1 MCLQL
6 SIEKMAKRDY
16 YEVLGIEKGAD
27 KDAIKKAYRKL
38 AVKYHPDRNPGDKE
52 AEARF
57 KEATEAYE
65 VLGDDEKRP
74 IYDQYGH
81 AGLEGMG
88 GGAGGGY
95 SHAFHDFSDI
105 FGGGGFGDIFE
116 NLFGGGGG
124 FGFGGS
130 SSRGRSSNDGASL
143 RYDLHIDFKEAI
155 YGCKK
160 EINFKHD
167 EQCPD
172 CHGTGGA
179 QGASKKTCPDCR
191 GMGQV
196 RRSAGFFS
204 VQQTCS
210 RCSGKG
216 TIIDKPCSKCR
227 GTGLVSRQKS
237 VTITIPAGS
246 DNGKRVAIPRMGN
259 AGTDGGSTGDLI
271 IIINVRDHKCFERS
285 GNDLYCAVPISI
297 SQAALGAD
305 ISIRTLDD
313 RTITIKIPA
322 GTSQGK
328 LLRIKDEGVPNADR
342 SRKGDLYVKVIVQL
356 PTKLTRQMQEA
367 MQEYARAENPV
378 TNPELMTLDSLRD

>member
-1 MCLQL
+1 MHEPLL
-6 SIEKMAKRDY
+6 D
-16 YEVLGIEKGAD
+16 
-27 KDAIKKAYRKL
+27 
-38 AVKYHPDRNPGDKE
+38 NP
-52 AEARF
+52 
-57 KEATEAYE
+57 
-65 VLGDDEKRP
+65 
-74 IYDQYGH
+74 
-81 AGLEGMG
+81 
-88 GGAGGGY
+88 
-95 SHAFHDFSDI
+95 S
-105 FGGGGFGDIFE
+105 
-116 NLFGGGGG
+116 
-124 FGFGGS
+124 
-130 SSRGRSSNDGASL
+130 
-143 RYDLHIDFKEAI
+143 
-155 YGCKK
+155 
-160 EINFKHD
+160 FKHGD
-167 EQCPD
+167 QVRD
-172 CHGTGGA
+172 

-328 LLRIKDEGVPNADR
+328 LLRIKDEGVPNQTE
-342 SRKGDLYVKVIVQL
+342 S
-356 PTKLTRQMQEA
+356 
-367 MQEYARAENPV
+367 
-378 TNPELMTLDSLRD
+378 